1 MRPPFLQAAAA
12 GAWQQLGLRLRRLR
26 DWPGDAGNPY
36 SPVSSIGLL
45 LIFALA
51 VNIGR

>member
-1 MRPPFLQAAAA
+1 MRHPSSQATTA
-12 GAWQQLGLRLRRLR
+12 GVWRQLGLRLRRLR

-36 SPVSSIGLL
+36 SLAFSIGLL
-45 LIFALA
+45 LLLALA

>member
-12 GAWQQLGLRLRRLR
+12 SAWQQLGLRLR